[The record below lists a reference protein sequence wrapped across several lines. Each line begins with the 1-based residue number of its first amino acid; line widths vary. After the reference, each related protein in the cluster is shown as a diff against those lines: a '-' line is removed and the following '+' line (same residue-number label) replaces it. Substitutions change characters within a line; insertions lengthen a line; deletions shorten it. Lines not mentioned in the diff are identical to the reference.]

1 MAIKV
6 VFKLKSLLQDKKM
19 TQKKLS
25 EITKIRESTISD
37 IVRGTRTVLNYEHLE
52 KISNALDLIDIR
64 DIIDFELNKD

>member
-1 MAIKV
+1 MAVKV
-6 VFKLKSLLQDKKM
+6 VFKLKLLLQEKKM
-19 TQKKLS
+19 TQKELS

-64 DIIDFELNKD
+64 DIIDFELNEN